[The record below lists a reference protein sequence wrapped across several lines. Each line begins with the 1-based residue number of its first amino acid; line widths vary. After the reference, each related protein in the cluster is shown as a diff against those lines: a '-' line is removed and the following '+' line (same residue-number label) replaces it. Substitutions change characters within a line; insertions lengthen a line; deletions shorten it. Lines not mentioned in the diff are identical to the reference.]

1 MYKLY
6 MVRMFIHVF
15 CLLLQQHNENL
26 ESFLFSSLCSFLIR
40 KDGISLTYA
49 TLNSQLKKSSCYKC
63 WRMVSKVWKCIQ
75 YATLWI
81 EECCCLVKDSTD
93 ERRQKSVALFFSL
106 LSWFLYLSFFCF
118 LLLSSLYFFM
128 LPLLH
133 SSCLY
138 AICGKGMIS
147 AFQFFSSS
155 SFLSLPFLFLLQ
167 IVSSHLPL
175 LISAPTRVCGD
186 WCSTSL
192 EVFTVTAAASVFAAC
207 GTDWL
212 SGFFSHLFYNSDLY
226 LFEHNI
232 ILLLFCSSYQC
243 SHKA

>member
-81 EECCCLVKDSTD
+81 EECCCLVKDSMD
-93 ERRQKSVALFFSL
+93 ERRQKSAALFFSPFHHFCICLSSVFFFYPHYISSCYLCFILHVFMLSVAKAWLVLSSFSHHL
-106 LSWFLYLSFFCF
+106 LSCPCPFSFRCKLS
-118 LLLSSLYFFM
+118 LLTYRFSSV
-128 LPLLH
+128 LPLE
-133 SSCLY
+133 
-138 AICGKGMIS
+138 
-147 AFQFFSSS
+147 F
-155 SFLSLPFLFLLQ
+155 
-167 IVSSHLPL
+167 V
-175 LISAPTRVCGD
+175 
-186 WCSTSL
+186 
-192 EVFTVTAAASVFAAC
+192 
-207 GTDWL
+207 GTDAVL
-212 SGFFSHLFYNSDLY
+212 V
-226 LFEHNI
+226 
-232 ILLLFCSSYQC
+232 
-243 SHKA
+243 